1 MEARLVRAVLL
12 AASIVSLGASYR
24 TQNFI
29 VTAPTAPFAQEV
41 GQAAEAF
48 RLGLAREWL
57 GRELPPWQDPCPI
70 AVTVGAHLGAGGAT
84 SFIFDSGRPYGW
96 TMSIQGSRERI
107 LDSVLPHEVTHTI
120 LATHF
125 GRPLPRWAD
134 EGACTTVEHAVEREK
149 QHNLLIN
156 FLTTGRGIAFNQM
169 FAMTEYPRDVLPLYS
184 QGYSLAR
191 FLIAQRGKPH
201 FIRYV
206 GDGMQWND
214 WGRATHVHYGYK
226 DLSELQLTWLDWVR
240 RGSPPIQP
248 PATLIAQPT
257 APPATAVAV
266 ATVPVSSGWYSRVRD
281 RTQAMR
287 DGSPGQAA
295 PSVRTPDAVMEAPS
309 SVSAPAANRAT
320 TGPGTGVD
328 PRSTGRSSRPLPT
341 HPGHR
346 RPAHL
351 AVPRPHP
358 HRRHNAAVIAVE
370 YAGPSLTASA
380 FIDVELLRGDCGIEC
395 IA

>member
-1 MEARLVRAVLL
+1 MEARLLRAVLL
-12 AASIVSLGASYR
+12 AASVLALGASYR

-29 VTAPTAPFAQEV
+29 VTASTPQLAQEV
-41 GQAAEAF
+41 GQAAEAY
-48 RLGLAREWL
+48 RAGLAREWL

-84 SFIFDSGRPYGW
+84 SFMFDRGRPYGW

-134 EGACTTVEHAVEREK
+134 EGACTTVEHASEREK

-169 FAMTEYPRDVLPLYS
+169 FAMTEYPRDVLPLYA

-191 FLIAQRGKPH
+191 FLVAQRGKQH

-214 WGRATHVHYGYK
+214 WGRATQVHYGYK

-240 RGSPPIQP
+240 RGSPSIQP

-257 APPATAVAV
+257 APPADAVAAAPAASDLVPISSSVSGLASEPAPAAPHVAV
-266 ATVPVSSGWYSRVRD
+266 AAAPLAGGWYSRVRD
-281 RTQAMR
+281 DVKAARGVALQTTPAP
-287 DGSPGQAA
+287 GSHPALGTVAPHSIARQQPPERPQPRVLEWTREQPAA
-295 PSVRTPDAVMEAPS
+295 PAVPIPPVQDTQVHRAIPPL
-309 SVSAPAANRAT
+309 VPIPAAT
-320 TGPGTGVD
+320 
-328 PRSTGRSSRPLPT
+328 
-341 HPGHR
+341 
-346 RPAHL
+346 
-351 AVPRPHP
+351 
-358 HRRHNAAVIAVE
+358 I
-370 YAGPSLTASA
+370 
-380 FIDVELLRGDCGIEC
+380 LR
-395 IA
+395 